1 MNKQHSLKIISFLTI
16 IFNQISST
24 KNLAIPNYFL
34 ISFIDYSLMLKGKLF
49 LVSIILN

>member
-1 MNKQHSLKIISFLTI
+1 MNKQRSLKIISFLTI
-16 IFNQISST
+16 ILSQISSL

-34 ISFIDYSLMLKGKLF
+34 ISFINYSLILKGKLF